1 MKSSSGSKKTNP
13 NKANFKRNLAK
24 VGHHEG
30 LPLTEGLIGAIINN
44 NGFLCQAADKKPAFG
59 ESDNSSP
66 LIGFQKG

>member
-30 LPLTEGLIGAIINN
+30 FTLDKIRIPGIIYKWRQQCKVCL
-44 NGFLCQAADKKPAFG
+44 LCNLY
-59 ESDNSSP
+59 NSRSYYE
-66 LIGFQKG
+66 